1 MFQNLA
7 ADLVGAA
14 IGGENLLGRK
24 LQPDVGHVGPLPVAM
39 NQAYAS
45 NKYSFEAIRAGV
57 LG

>member
-45 NKYSFEAIRAGV
+45 NK
-57 LG
+57 